1 MTRIKLSQCA
11 EGLIVTTAGI
21 VFTVLSLKIRNN
33 PVTVEGPLNL
43 LIQAKF
49 IPLVLSVLILIQG
62 VMLTVALLKGKERT
76 ENSGG
81 FTPRALIVVS
91 LTVAYLFLV
100 SLIGFAVP
108 TVVYMAALL
117 FVVNRDAK
125 PLHLLILTV
134 VYSII
139 ALLVIPGVLNLQL
152 L

>member
-49 IPLVLSVLILIQG
+49 IPMVLSVLILIQG
-62 VMLTVALLKGKERT
+62 ISLTAALWKGKEKT
-76 ENSGG
+76 EQETG
-81 FTPRALIVVS
+81 FTPRALIVVL
-91 LTVAYLFLV
+91 LTAAYLFLT
-100 SLIGFAVP
+100 SLVGFIVP
-108 TVVYMAALL
+108 TVVYTGSLL
-117 FVVNRDAK
+117 FVVNKGRK
-125 PLHLLILTV
+125 PLFLLILTV
-134 VYSII
+134 VYSVI
-139 ALLVIPGVLNLQL
+139 ALLLIPGALNLQL